1 LLVAWLTAFSAEVG
15 QLTGVPEASADELL
29 GYGGAVFWEAGGQ
42 PVAMA
47 TVTRPVMRTV
57 RITMMYTPPEH
68 RHNGYAVAVTLAV
81 SHAELARRASEVVL
95 ITDSNRPHRQA
106 AQLGYELIGERAVLR
121 FGPATGSIPRLPTG
135 PLPRLRSR

>member
-1 LLVAWLTAFSAEVG
+1 MLAVPLALTATVLAFNV
-15 QLTGVPEASADELL
+15 D
-29 GYGGAVFWEAGGQ
+29 
-42 PVAMA
+42 PVIKLMA
-47 TVTRPVMRTV
+47 
-57 RITMMYTPPEH
+57 
-68 RHNGYAVAVTLAV
+68 AVTLAV